1 MRDISDDYGIKLATD
16 IYDAIDYALG
26 ESYLSGES
34 VRFTYEHDDRVFI
47 VEIL

>member
-26 ESYLSGES
+26 ESYLSGENIE
-34 VRFTYEHDDRVFI
+34 FTYEQDGRKFV
-47 VEIL
+47 VKIL

>member
-16 IYDAIDYALG
+16 ICDAIDYALG

-34 VRFTYEHDDRVFI
+34 IEFTYEQDGRKFV
-47 VEIL
+47 VKIL